1 MMTMYILP
9 PALDTFLENCG
20 AGLAGMHMQTGP
32 AAQSIQ
38 FNQLQENIQVGE
50 SNSGNH

>member
-1 MMTMYILP
+1 MLP
-9 PALDTFLENCG
+9 PALDTFLENSG

-38 FNQLQENIQVGE
+38 FNQLKDKYTRRKK
-50 SNSGNH
+50 